1 MEAIKGSDVNVPD
14 AVFAWMLDGRGG
26 VKPLENTDVIDE
38 AHPCWLHLNYVHHDS
53 AQWLATTPLL
63 PNNVR
68 DALAGEST
76 RPRVSR
82 LGEGTLITLRC
93 INGSTDERPDQLV
106 AMRVYMDGRLIVST
120 RQRKVLALDDV
131 VSDLEEGTGPTDCGG
146 WLVDVC
152 DALTDHSS
160 EFIEQLHDKI
170 IDLEDNLLDQQI
182 PPRGFLALLR
192 KQLIVMRRYMA
203 PQRDVYARLASERL
217 PWMSDDQ
224 RRRMQDIA
232 DRLGRGLDEIDA
244 CIARTGVM
252 ADEIAQVMQENLAR
266 RTYTMSLMAMVFLPS
281 TFLTGLFGVNLGGIP
296 GGGWQFGFSIFCILL
311 VVLIVVLPVRAESK
325 TSVPGMVHDQSS
337 SGSTLFIEPM
347 AVVNLNNELK
357 ELFLK
362 EQEEIDRILA
372 DLSNRVAENANG
384 IRQDYTVLAELDFIF
399 AKAELAKSYNG
410 VAPVFN
416 EEGRINIRKGR
427 HPLLDPKKVVPI
439 DVRLGADFRQLIVTG
454 PNTGGKTVSLKT
466 VNFIK
471 ACI

>member
-1 MEAIKGSDVNVPD
+1 MRWRARARVP
-14 AVFAWMLDGRGG
+14 
-26 VKPLENTDVIDE
+26 E
-38 AHPCWLHLNYVHHDS
+38 S
-53 AQWLATTPLL
+53 A
-63 PNNVR
+63 
-68 DALAGEST
+68 
-76 RPRVSR
+76 
-82 LGEGTLITLRC
+82 
-93 INGSTDERPDQLV
+93 GSTDERPDQLV

-224 RRRMQDIA
+224 RRRMQDI
-232 DRLGRGLDEIDA
+232 
-244 CIARTGVM
+244 V
-252 ADEIAQVMQENLAR
+252 AR

-311 VVLIVVLPVRAESK
+311 VVLI
-325 TSVPGMVHDQSS
+325 G
-337 SGSTLFIEPM
+337 
-347 AVVNLNNELK
+347 
-357 ELFLK
+357 
-362 EQEEIDRILA
+362 
-372 DLSNRVAENANG
+372 
-384 IRQDYTVLAELDFIF
+384 
-399 AKAELAKSYNG
+399 G
-410 VAPVFN
+410 VALWLH
-416 EEGRINIRKGR
+416 RSKW
-427 HPLLDPKKVVPI
+427 L
-439 DVRLGADFRQLIVTG
+439 
-454 PNTGGKTVSLKT
+454 
-466 VNFIK
+466 
-471 ACI
+471 

>member
-14 AVFAWMLDGRGG
+14 AVFAWLLDGRGG
-26 VKPLENTDVIDE
+26 VKPLEDNDVIDSQ
-38 AHPCWLHLNYVHHDS
+38 HPCWLHLNYTHPDS
-53 AQWLATTPLL
+53 ARWLASTPLL

-68 DALAGEST
+68 DALAGESS

-82 LGEGTLITLRC
+82 MGEGTLITLRC

-106 AMRVYMDGRLIVST
+106 AMRLYMDERFIVST

-131 VSDLEEGTGPTDCGG
+131 VSDLQEGTGPVDCGG

-152 DALTDHSS
+152 DALTDHAS
-160 EFIEQLHDKI
+160 EFIEELHDKI

-217 PWMSDDQ
+217 PWMSDDH

-244 CIARTGVM
+244 CIARTDIM
-252 ADEIAQVMQENLAR
+252 ADEIAQVMQESLAR

-296 GGGWQFGFSIFCILL
+296 GGGWRFGFSLFCILL
-311 VVLIVVLPVRAESK
+311 VVLIGGVTLWLHRSK
-325 TSVPGMVHDQSS
+325 W
-337 SGSTLFIEPM
+337 L
-347 AVVNLNNELK
+347 
-357 ELFLK
+357 
-362 EQEEIDRILA
+362 
-372 DLSNRVAENANG
+372 
-384 IRQDYTVLAELDFIF
+384 
-399 AKAELAKSYNG
+399 
-410 VAPVFN
+410 
-416 EEGRINIRKGR
+416 
-427 HPLLDPKKVVPI
+427 
-439 DVRLGADFRQLIVTG
+439 
-454 PNTGGKTVSLKT
+454 
-466 VNFIK
+466 
-471 ACI
+471 